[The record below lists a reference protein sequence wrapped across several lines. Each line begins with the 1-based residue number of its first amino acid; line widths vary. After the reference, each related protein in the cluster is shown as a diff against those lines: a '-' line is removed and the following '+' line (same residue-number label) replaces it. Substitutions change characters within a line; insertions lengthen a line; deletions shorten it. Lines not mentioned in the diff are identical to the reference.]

1 VEQLGQNKTLS
12 KFIKSIQN
20 KLKQYQITV
29 NEELNSEKYL
39 VEEMDICKVQTEL
52 DTQKRLL
59 TKH

>member
-1 VEQLGQNKTLS
+1 MEQLGQNKTLS

-29 NEELNSEKYL
+29 NEELNNEKYL